1 MDMKQ
6 ISSLLA
12 AVVLLLLCGG
22 CDFRTTREKAE
33 QGDAD
38 AQLKL
43 GVMYFFGDGVP
54 LDDAEAVKWFRKAA
68 MQGHTMA
75 QRNLGFMYYGGGK
88 GVRKDKVEAYTWVL
102 LADAISK
109 SDSLSSISF
118 DHMNPDNIGFYI
130 SLRPEER
137 KKGRARAAEL
147 LRLIKERNSKWFEW
161 RYKAEDGVYK
171 YNRASTED

>member
-1 MDMKQ
+1 MKQ
-6 ISSLLA
+6 ISSLLT
-12 AVVLLLLCGG
+12 AVALLCGG
-22 CDFRTTREKAE
+22 CDFRSTREKAE

-38 AQLKL
+38 AQVKL

-75 QRNLGFMYYGGGK
+75 QRNLGSMYSGGGK
-88 GVRKDKVEAYTWVL
+88 GVRKDKVEAYAWVL

-118 DHMNPDNIGFYI
+118 DHMNPDDIGFWI

-147 LRLIKERNSKWFEW
+147 LRLIEQQSAK
-161 RYKAEDGVYK
+161 
-171 YNRASTED
+171 